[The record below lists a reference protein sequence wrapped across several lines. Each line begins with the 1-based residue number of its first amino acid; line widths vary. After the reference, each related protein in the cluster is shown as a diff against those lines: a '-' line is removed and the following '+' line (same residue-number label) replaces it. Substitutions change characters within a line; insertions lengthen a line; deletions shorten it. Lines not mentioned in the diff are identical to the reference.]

1 MVSTP
6 SHTNTTSQ
14 RESVT
19 VPGHRASDNEIK
31 QLRIKA
37 QNASQQLSIVALR
50 EIDQIRKPQRYMFF
64 MARIYKVYYDLI
76 KDLNNYSVLNS
87 KKKKINRLK

>member
-1 MVSTP
+1 M
-6 SHTNTTSQ
+6 
-14 RESVT
+14 
-19 VPGHRASDNEIK
+19 
-31 QLRIKA
+31 
-37 QNASQQLSIVALR
+37 ALR